1 MKYNILYIAVIGLAT
16 MFAGCSSD
24 EFGSMAEG
32 QGKLVLT
39 PKISTEVSE
48 VVVSRATDNKALLDK
63 LNLALKNSRGETL
76 HYWNDVTGIP
86 WDKTGTSIVQTLNA
100 GTYTI
105 EGWTGNDTPT
115 ASFEPDDRYFKG
127 EQKFEII
134 AGGETDVTLTCKI
147 ANTAV
152 AVEYDRVDEVL
163 KDYKI
168 VVSSSSTFL
177 TFGQSETR
185 TGYFLL
191 PADNKNLE
199 YTITG
204 TKNDGGQYSRTETI
218 TNAKPATKYTIKVS
232 YSDPEPTGGSSI
244 TVSID
249 ETPLVEEPHTVTFR
263 TRPEITGRAIDA
275 DTQEPVDFSAND
287 PFPVI
292 KNEVGD
298 IVLTA
303 RSSGQITSVELIH
316 EGLSNLPEGT
326 INLYGDDNASEL
338 RNQLAE
344 AGISGKLEIDEDNK
358 TTSFPI
364 TFASS
369 LTDALEKGTYKFAL
383 RVKDEAY
390 DLAEDETDRDIK
402 SYEAVFTLI
411 VTESGP
417 GVMKVETTDE
427 QKNTLFEDE
436 IMMVGK
442 TTGDVDEVGFF
453 VRKVGEETP
462 WEESQYVPGQVD
474 EQSRSIK
481 KNTKFS
487 ATVSGLE
494 IGNVEYEYIPA
505 FTFDGT
511 RTPASDDNILTAQ
524 TGTAPQLPNAG
535 FEEWCTNDGIT
546 FPSAD
551 IKSLF
556 WDTGNTGAKKASAIL
571 TTKNTDES
579 KIHSGKS
586 SARLESKYANVIG
599 IGKFAAGNVFIG
611 KYLGT
616 EGMDGVLGWGRG
628 LHDRPFTSRPRALK
642 GYVHYTPQTIT
653 DESDDC
659 PDKTLVKGN
668 MDKGIIYIAL
678 LTDKSASGKPDSYNN
693 SQKFP
698 VIVKTKSSDR
708 NLFSEDDD
716 NVIAYGEIIFTEATE
731 GDNLVEFNIPLNYKK
746 SIRPSNIMIV
756 CAASKGGDYYVGGR
770 GSVMYLDDLELVY

>member
-1 MKYNILYIAVIGLAT
+1 MKYNILYIAAIGLAT

-24 EFGSMAEG
+24 EFGNMADG

-39 PKISTEVSE
+39 PEVNTEIKE
-48 VVVSRATDNKALLDK
+48 VVVGRATTESKEDLLNR
-63 LNLALKNSRGETL
+63 LHLAVKNSRGEVL

-86 WDKTGTSIVQTLNA
+86 WENQTHTSIVQTMNA

-105 EGWTGNDTPT
+105 EGWTGDDTPI
-115 ASFEPDDRYFKG
+115 ASWDQRYFKG

-134 AGGETDVTLTCKI
+134 AGDETDVTLTCTI

-177 TFGQSETR
+177 TFGQDETR

-191 PADNKNLE
+191 PNDDKNLE

-204 TKNDGGQYSRTETI
+204 TKNDGTPYSRTEKI
-218 TNAKPATKYTIKVS
+218 SNAKSATKYTIKVS
-232 YSDPEPTGGSSI
+232 YTDPAPTGGSAI
-244 TVSID
+244 TVAID
-249 ETPLVEEPHTVTFR
+249 ETPLVEETHTVNFR

-298 IVLTA
+298 IVLTV

-316 EGLSNLPEGT
+316 EGLSNLPDGT

-344 AGISGKLEIDEDNK
+344 AGISGKLEIDEDNQ

-369 LTDALEKGTYKFAL
+369 LTDALEEGTYKLAL

-390 DLAEDETDRDIK
+390 GLAEEATDRDAK

-411 VTESGP
+411 VTKSGP
-417 GVMKVETTDE
+417 GVTKVELTPE

-436 IMMVGK
+436 IMMIGM
-442 TTGDVDEVGFF
+442 TTGEVDEVGFF
-453 VRKVGEETP
+453 VRKVGDETP
-462 WEESQYVPGQVD
+462 WEESLYVAGQVD

-494 IGNVEYEYIPA
+494 IGNIKYEYIPA

-535 FEEWCTNDGIT
+535 FEEAQGSKPTLFYTGD
-546 FPSAD
+546 
-551 IKSLF
+551 KSKMF
-556 WDTGNTGAKKASAIL
+556 WDSGNHGSCSVSIVARDV
-571 TTKNTDES
+571 TTRSSEVK
-579 KIHSGKS
+579 HSGDYSIKLHS
-586 SARLESKYANVIG
+586 QSIFGVL
-599 IGKFAAGNVFIG
+599 AAGNIFIG
-611 KYLGT
+611 EYLRTDGT
-616 EGMDGVLGWGRG
+616 NGVLGWGR
-628 LHDRPFTSRPRALK
+628 PWTARPRKLK
-642 GYVHYTPQTIT
+642 GYVKYNPANVTSSTN
-653 DESDDC
+653 DSV
-659 PDKTLVKGN
+659 PDIVKDKP
-668 MDKGIIYIAL
+668 DKGIIYIAL
-678 LTDKSASGKPDSYNN
+678 LDEDCNVQGNGTNPVEVRTKDAHLFNKEAS
-693 SQKFP
+693 
-698 VIVKTKSSDR
+698 
-708 NLFSEDDD
+708 
-716 NVIAYGEIIFTEATE
+716 NVIAYGELVFNEATK
-731 GDNLVEFNIPLNYKK
+731 GDGMIEFEIPIKYFKMDVK
-746 SIRPSNIMIV
+746 PSYIMIT
-756 CAASKGGDYYVGGR
+756 ASASKGGDYFAGAD
-770 GSVMYLDDLELVY
+770 GSVMYLDDLEIVY

>member
-1 MKYNILYIAVIGLAT
+1 MRKSLSYIAVACLLT
-16 MFAGCSSD
+16 LSAGCSSD
-24 EFGSMAEG
+24 EFGNMADG

-39 PKISTEVSE
+39 PEVNTEIKE
-48 VVVSRATDNKALLDK
+48 VVVGRATTESKEDLLNR
-63 LNLALKNSRGETL
+63 LHLAVKNSRGEVL

-86 WDKTGTSIVQTLNA
+86 WENQTHTSIVQTMNA

-105 EGWTGNDTPT
+105 EGWTGDDTPI
-115 ASFEPDDRYFKG
+115 ASWDQRYFKG

-134 AGGETDVTLTCKI
+134 AGGETDVTLTCTI

-177 TFGQSETR
+177 TFDKDETR

-191 PADNKNLE
+191 PSDNKNLE

-204 TKNDGGQYSRTETI
+204 TKNDGTPYSRTEKI
-218 TNAKPATKYTIKVS
+218 SNAKPATKYTINVS
-232 YSDPEPTGGSSI
+232 YTDPAPTGGSAI
-244 TVSID
+244 TVAID
-249 ETPLVEEPHTVTFR
+249 ETPLVEETHTVNFR

-275 DTQEPVDFSAND
+275 DTQEPVDFNADD

-298 IVLTA
+298 ILLTA
-303 RSSGQITSVELIH
+303 RSSGRITSVELIH
-316 EGLSNLPEGT
+316 EGLSNLPKGT
-326 INLYGDDNASEL
+326 INLYGNDDASEL

-344 AGISGKLEIDEDNK
+344 AGISGKLEIDEDNQ

-369 LTDALEKGTYKFAL
+369 LTDALEEGTYKLAL

-390 DLAEDETDRDIK
+390 GLAEEATDRDAK

-417 GVMKVETTDE
+417 GVTKVETTTD
-427 QKNTLFEDE
+427 QKETLFEDE
-436 IMMVGK
+436 IMMRGM
-442 TTGDVDEVGFF
+442 TTGEVDEVGFF
-453 VRKVGEETP
+453 VRKVGDETP
-462 WEESQYVPGQVD
+462 WEESLYVAGQVD

-494 IGNVEYEYIPA
+494 IGNIKYEYIPA

-535 FEEWCTNDGIT
+535 FELSKMDGKTLLLYGDKEIMFWDSGNKGSSTMDINVTELSSEKKHGGEKSLKMKSQWVGANLGIT
-546 FPSAD
+546 KF
-551 IKSLF
+551 
-556 WDTGNTGAKKASAIL
+556 
-571 TTKNTDES
+571 
-579 KIHSGKS
+579 
-586 SARLESKYANVIG
+586 
-599 IGKFAAGNVFIG
+599 GKFAAGNVFTG
-611 KYLGT
+611 EFLDT
-616 EGMDGVLGWGRG
+616 EHTYYGILGWGR
-628 LHDRPFTSRPRALK
+628 PWTARPRQLK
-642 GYVHYTPQTIT
+642 GYVHYTRGNVDYNEDNGKINIG
-653 DESDDC
+653 D
-659 PDKTLVKGN
+659 PDQ
-668 MDKGIIYIAL
+668 GIIYIAF
-678 LTDKSASGKPDSYNN
+678 TNGDKEDGKDYPIVVHNYQAKRLFNPDEA
-693 SQKFP
+693 K
-698 VIVKTKSSDR
+698 V
-708 NLFSEDDD
+708 L
-716 NVIAYGEIIFTEATE
+716 AYGEYVMKESTA
-731 GDNLVEFNIPLNYKK
+731 GDEMVEFTIDIDWRNLKEKPANI
-746 SIRPSNIMIV
+746 IV
-756 CAASKGGDYYVGGR
+756 VASASRYGDYYNGSTK
-770 GSVMYLDDLELVY
+770 SVMYLDDLELVY